1 MRNCTNPRGTP
12 GCHEKRAG
20 GLARFHKRRIDIAD
34 RTRAPATSENCVPA
48 HNSAAMPHYRLYPL
62 DERGHVCDPPQII
75 EAKTDADAIAQAMQL
90 VNGHDLEVWDMARRV
105 GLIERQ
111 SD

>member
-1 MRNCTNPRGTP
+1 MQNGYRRSNPGS
-12 GCHEKRAG
+12 G
-20 GLARFHKRRIDIAD
+20 GERKLRSRPQQR
-34 RTRAPATSENCVPA
+34 P
-48 HNSAAMPHYRLYPL
+48 MPHYRLYPL

-90 VNGHDLEVWDMARRV
+90 ANGHDLEVWDMARRV
-105 GLIERQ
+105 GLIERR